1 MADETEREALH
12 GTQPDSTEPPHH
24 HHHHHDSD
32 ECHDPNCTDPS
43 HHHHHHHDNDEY
55 HDPNCTDPSHHHHHH
70 HDSDECHDPNCTDPS
85 HHHHHHHDSDE
96 CHDPNCTDPSHH
108 HHHHDL
114 EEREELIDE
123 AMVLSRSRRIEPA
136 EPLSLQELRERGERC
151 FLRLGERLGV
161 DGIIL
166 GHIKGVIETE
176 HGALAFSVTRV
187 GDADITELG
196 DWQAQERVSAFTM
209 TVNIMSLIPAEIF
222 EDDLFEGMDR

>member
-1 MADETEREALH
+1 MADETEREALN
-12 GTQPDSTEPPHH
+12 GMQPESTEPP
-24 HHHHHDSD
+24 
-32 ECHDPNCTDPS
+32 
-43 HHHHHHHDNDEY
+43 
-55 HDPNCTDPSHHHHHH
+55 HHHHHH

-96 CHDPNCTDPSHH
+96 CHDPNCTEPSHHHHHHHDSDECDDPNCTDPSHHH

-114 EEREELIDE
+114 EEREELIDD

-136 EPLSLQELRERGERC
+136 EPLSPQELRERGERC

>member
-12 GTQPDSTEPPHH
+12 GIQPESTEPP
-24 HHHHHDSD
+24 
-32 ECHDPNCTDPS
+32 
-43 HHHHHHHDNDEY
+43 
-55 HDPNCTDPSHHHHHH
+55 HHHHHH

-96 CHDPNCTDPSHH
+96 CHDPNCADPSHHHHHHHDGDECHDPNCTDPSHH
-108 HHHHDL
+108 HHHHHDSDECHDPNCTDPSHHHHDR

-123 AMVLSRSRRIEPA
+123 ALILSRSRSFNLTEPVS
-136 EPLSLQELRERGERC
+136 PQELRARGERC

-166 GHIKGVIETE
+166 GHIKGVIET
-176 HGALAFSVTRV
+176 GQSALSFSVTRV
-187 GDADITELG
+187 GDADVTELG
-196 DWQAQERVSAFTM
+196 DWQAQPPVGAFTM
-209 TVNIMSLIPAEIF
+209 TVNVMSLVPAAVF